1 MTPRMLSMGALTAA
15 SSAFAPVAP
24 SGATTNALGASRASM
39 RATEAENTLAR
50 EWQQSAFSTCALV
63 GAASVFLVIG
73 GAVAL
78 RSLRSSA

>member
-15 SSAFAPVAP
+15 TSAFAPAAP
-24 SGATTNALGASRASM
+24 SGAATALGASRPSM
-39 RATEAENTLAR
+39 RAMEAEHTLAR
-50 EWQQSAFSTCALV
+50 EWQRSAFSTGALV
-63 GAASVFLVIG
+63 GAATVFLVIG